1 VTYEPREP
9 QVSRSAFGLHVA
21 AADLYLDSR
30 RAPGLVFVSH
40 AHSDH
45 CSNSARIVCTPETA
59 ALHPRRKVG
68 SEATTLRYGEHISL
82 GGATLEL
89 VPAGHTLGSAMAVVR
104 AGSGTLVY
112 TGDYKLRAGA
122 FSSGLTAPRC
132 DTLVME
138 CTFGDPRYRFPPER
152 EVLARLFAF
161 VDQTLADGAI
171 PVVCAYAF
179 GKAQEAL
186 YHFTAAG
193 YTVAVQDAVASVCEK
208 HVALG
213 YEFPLPGTWTSYG
226 GGVPD
231 AQVILTTPGAQA
243 SLGPRFFRTRVAYLT
258 GWAMHPAARWRFRD
272 CDLLLP
278 LSGHA
283 DFEELVRTATES
295 GARKVYT
302 VHGSRRFAAHLRTLG
317 IDAEHLGPHPH
328 GAMRDGTIVTAP
340 STAAPTQLS
349 LELT

>member
-1 VTYEPREP
+1 MTREP
-9 QVSRSAFGLHVA
+9 DVSRTAFGLHVP

-30 RAPGLVFVSH
+30 RGPGLVFVSH

-45 CSNSARIVCTPETA
+45 CSSSARIVCTPETA
-59 ALHPRRKVG
+59 ALHPRRRIG
-68 SEATTLRYGEHISL
+68 SETTTLRYGERIPL
-82 GGATLEL
+82 QGAALEL
-89 VPAGHTLGSAMAVVR
+89 TSAGHTLGSAMAIVR
-104 AGSGTLVY
+104 TAAGTLVY

-122 FSSGLTAPRC
+122 FSTGLTVPRC

-152 EVLARLFAF
+152 EVLARLFGF
-161 VDQTLADGAI
+161 IDQTHAEGAI

-186 YHFTAAG
+186 HHLTAAG
-193 YTVAVQDAVASVCEK
+193 YSVAVEEAIAVICEK

-213 YEFPLPGTWTSYG
+213 YEFPPPGTWTSYA

-231 AQVILTTPGAQA
+231 AQVILTTPGGHA

-283 DFEELVRTATES
+283 DFDELVRTATDS

-302 VHGSRRFAAHLRTLG
+302 VHGSRRFAAHLQTMG
-317 IDAEHLGPHPH
+317 IDAAHLGPHPH
-328 GAMRDGTIVTAP
+328 RAMRDGTIGTAP
-340 STAAPTQLS
+340 STTAPAQLS
-349 LELT
+349 LELI